1 MSEYSI
7 ANPRMCGCGG
17 HAVVEEDKLLPGHYF
32 ASCSRCGV
40 KTIGIYAEITT
51 ALEAWNLD
59 KIDYSIYRPA
69 EKQEQQFHNSHYLG
83 GVQPIELMQEQ
94 FTVEEFRGY
103 LKGNIIKYAS
113 RLGKKDDPKKEA
125 DKILNY
131 ANWLHEHTY
140 KGEITVEKQE
150 GE

>member
-7 ANPRMCGCGG
+7 ANPRKCYCGG
-17 HAVVEEDKLLPGHYF
+17 IPVITPSQINGKFYTACSYCGGRTEQEYDGMVEAME
-32 ASCSRCGV
+32 SWNNEEV
-40 KTIGIYAEITT
+40 IGCLKSPVE
-51 ALEAWNLD
+51 
-59 KIDYSIYRPA
+59 
-69 EKQEQQFHNSHYLG
+69 QFHDSHYLG
-83 GVQPIELMQEQ
+83 YVQPIELMQEQ
-94 FTVEEFRGY
+94 FTAEEFRGY

-140 KGEITVEKQE
+140 KGKITVGK
-150 GE
+150 